1 MSKRLFVSVD
11 LPDELA
17 SDLADVQEAFA
28 GASGLRFTDPEQAH
42 LTLCFLGDVSPDRV
56 VTVESALAEAVDA
69 AALAPFTARVEG
81 LGVFPSPEY
90 ISVLW
95 AGVSTG
101 TNELT
106 ALHEAIEPRLVDLG
120 FDADDHEF
128 TPHVTLARM
137 DHAGGKELVQ
147 EGIREL
153 DPVVGEWTVE
163 NVRLT
168 ESELTSAGPEYST
181 VSRLEL

>member
-17 SDLADVQEAFA
+17 DEVAAVQEEFRE
-28 GASGLRFTDPEQAH
+28 ASGLRFTDPEQAH
-42 LTLCFLGDVSPDRV
+42 LTLFFLGDVAPDRV
-56 VTVESALAEAVDA
+56 TTVESALTEAVETA
-69 AALAPFTARVEG
+69 AIDPFTAHVEG
-81 LGVFPSPEY
+81 LGVFPSLQY

-95 AGVSTG
+95 AGVSAG
-101 TNELT
+101 ADELT
-106 ALHEAIEPRLVDLG
+106 ALHEAVEPRLVGLG

-147 EGIREL
+147 QGVREL

-163 NVRLT
+163 EVRLT
-168 ESELTSAGPEYST
+168 ESELTPDGPEYST
-181 VSRLEL
+181 VRRFEL

>member
-17 SDLADVQEAFA
+17 DEIATVQEEFRNA
-28 GASGLRFTDPEQAH
+28 GGLRFTDPEQAH
-42 LTLCFLGDVSPDRV
+42 VTLFFLGDISGARV
-56 VTVESALAEAVDA
+56 PRVETVLEDAVADAAVD
-69 AALAPFTARVEG
+69 PFTARVEG
-81 LGVFPSPEY
+81 LGVFPSLEY

-95 AGVSTG
+95 AGFSAG
-101 TNELT
+101 SDQLT
-106 ALHEAIEPRLVDLG
+106 ALHEAIEPRLVERG

-147 EGIREL
+147 EGVREL
-153 DPVVGEWTVE
+153 DPTVGEWTVE
-163 NVRLT
+163 DVRLT
-168 ESELTSAGPEYST
+168 ESELMPDGPEYST
-181 VSRLEL
+181 VRRFEL

>member
-11 LPDELA
+11 LPTELA
-17 SDLADVQEAFA
+17 DEVAAVQEEFA
-28 GASGLRFTDPEQAH
+28 DASGLRVTDPEQAH
-42 LTLCFLGDVSPDRV
+42 VTLFFLGDVHPSRV
-56 VTVESALAEAVDA
+56 KTVKSALIEAVEA
-69 AALAPFTARVEG
+69 ADIDPFTARVEG
-81 LGVFPSPEY
+81 LGVFPSLEY

-95 AGVSTG
+95 AGVSAG
-101 TNELT
+101 AEELT
-106 ALHEAIEPRLVDLG
+106 TLHKAIEPRLVDLG

-147 EGIREL
+147 EGVREL

-163 NVRLT
+163 DVRLT
-168 ESELTSAGPEYST
+168 ESELTPDGPEYST
-181 VSRLEL
+181 VRRFEL